1 MVFCE
6 ILSSLFN
13 AFENILLRGGLK
25 ASPSC
30 QRGRGTGPAEMS
42 WPWTALSTVPRPWGH
57 GGGCWW
63 MLVGGGEDDLCP
75 QQRCFRWHASSE
87 TTLQAMLWV
96 CSLATLGRL
105 VQTTFHQPRQ
115 KGGAAADCLDASAV
129 LIMLWRSWGA
139 LGWLIAL
146 GHHFSAS
153 SLHTTYKNSQGPQAG
168 PLQGLV
174 TFHPRSDHF
183 VASMEPPHLHVSV
196 GEAVW

>member
-1 MVFCE
+1 MHLKTFCWEVVWRLHQAAKGVGAQDQLRCPDHGQHWAQSLGHEAMVVD
-6 ILSSLFN
+6 
-13 AFENILLRGGLK
+13 A
-25 ASPSC
+25 
-30 QRGRGTGPAEMS
+30 
-42 WPWTALSTVPRPWGH
+42 
-57 GGGCWW
+57 GGCWW
-63 MLVGGGEDDLCP
+63 GGGEDDLCP